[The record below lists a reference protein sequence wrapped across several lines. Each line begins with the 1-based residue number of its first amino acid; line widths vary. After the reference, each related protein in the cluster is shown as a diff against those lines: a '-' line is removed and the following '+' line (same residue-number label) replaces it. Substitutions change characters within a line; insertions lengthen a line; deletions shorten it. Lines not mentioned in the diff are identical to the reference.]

1 MANRDSTTNELTS
14 TIALKPLHEAFSWLS
29 NYVAT
34 DANARLAADA
44 KTVALGGMTIANL
57 IRSDGMAADNG
68 TQPLLGGND
77 LDSLVGLLI
86 FSLETLYVSAE
97 DQIDRITDAAD
108 AAAKKGVS
116 K

>member
-14 TIALKPLHEAFSWLS
+14 TIALEPLHVPFSWLS
-29 NYVAT
+29 SNVAT
-34 DANARLAADA
+34 DPNARLAADA
-44 KTVALGGMTIANL
+44 KTVALGGMTVAN
-57 IRSDGMAADNG
+57 IVRRVGMAEDNG
-68 TQPLLGGND
+68 TNPLLDGND

-97 DQIDRITDAAD
+97 GQIDRLTDAAD
-108 AAAKKGVS
+108 AASKKGAS